1 LPLSLRTILA
11 AALAAGLAAGV
22 AFFLAQLV
30 TTAPLIRQAEVYERT
45 AQHAGQDH
53 GAAAAANEWE
63 PAEGAE
69 RTLFTLGADVLV
81 GIGYA
86 FLLTGAMALRGRPIS
101 PGSGLLWGLAGFAV
115 FVAAPSIGLSP
126 EPPGG
131 HPGDLLARQIWWIGT
146 AAATAA
152 GLWLWMTRRAWLV
165 ALAALLM
172 IAPHLIGAPKP
183 LGPYEHEDVAYSFV
197 LAVFASNAVL
207 WVTLGLAIGVVLPW
221 LAERSGLGLERM
233 RPAR

>member
-1 LPLSLRTILA
+1 M
-11 AALAAGLAAGV
+11 
-22 AFFLAQLV
+22 V

-45 AQHAGQDH
+45 AQHVGHEH
-53 GAAAAANEWE
+53 GAAAEENEWE

-86 FLLTGAMALRGRPIS
+86 FLLTGAIALRGRPVS
-101 PGSGLLWGLAGFAV
+101 PASGLLWGLAGFAV

-146 AAATAA
+146 SAATAA
-152 GLWLWMTRRAWLV
+152 ALWLWTTRRPWLV
-165 ALAALLM
+165 AVAALLL

-183 LGPYEHEDVAYSFV
+183 FAAYEYEEVAYSFV

-221 LAERSGLGLERM
+221 LAERDALGVRGM

>member
-1 LPLSLRTILA
+1 MPLSLRTILA
-11 AALAAGLAAGV
+11 AALAAGLVAGV

-45 AQHAGQDH
+45 AAHAGHDH
-53 GAAAAANEWE
+53 GAAAEENEWE
-63 PAEGAE
+63 PADGAE

-86 FLLTGAMALRGRPIS
+86 FLLTGAIALRGRPIS
-101 PGSGLLWGLAGFAV
+101 PASGLMWGLAGFAV

-131 HPGDLLARQIWWIGT
+131 HPGDLLARQIWWIGA

-152 GLWLWMTRRAWLV
+152 GLWLWTLRRPWLA

-172 IAPHLIGAPKP
+172 LAPHLIGAPKP
-183 LGPYEHEDVAYSFV
+183 LAPYEYEEVAYSFV

-207 WVTLGLAIGVVLPW
+207 WVALGLVVGVALPF
-221 LAERSGLGLERM
+221 LAERDGLGLRRM
-233 RPAR
+233 RPAP